1 MTAAP
6 KKAPEAIDPRNY
18 PAIREA
24 FRGYLHEDWTTE
36 YADSADAVRAFRR
49 DAGEE
54 EAKAVAVEAKKLLAA
69 LAGMEVRDLRKLLG
83 AGFGSGWRPS
93 TAAEADRVL
102 RFLAGG

>member
-6 KKAPEAIDPRNY
+6 KKAPETVDPRKY

-24 FRGYLHEDWTTE
+24 FRGYLHEDWTNE
-36 YADSADAVRAFRR
+36 YADSEDAVRAFRR
-49 DAGEE
+49 DAGEDE
-54 EAKAVAVEAKKLLAA
+54 TKAVAVEAKKLRAA
-69 LAGMEVRDLRKLLG
+69 VVGMEVRDLRKLLG

-102 RFLAGG
+102 KFLAGE

>member
-49 DAGEE
+49 DAGAE
-54 EAKAVAVEAKKLLAA
+54 EAKAVAVEAK
-69 LAGMEVRDLRKLLG
+69 KLLG

-102 RFLAGG
+102 RFLAGE